1 MSSVDRVAD
10 KSVHKIDDKRKKEKK
25 AELRDEDSQT
35 DSS

>member
-10 KSVHKIDDKRKKEKK
+10 KSVRKIDDKRKKEKK